1 MKKFFNQVCDLIGV
15 ELTSVQLDLFALYEQ
30 DLLIWNE
37 RINLTAIREP
47 ESIRT
52 KHFLDSLTCAFA
64 WQGSPPP
71 QNLIDIGTGA
81 GFPGIP
87 LKILLPDL
95 QLTLVESVGK
105 KADYCRHLVETLH
118 LQDVDVI
125 NARVEEV
132 GVHPAHREKYD
143 VAVARAVA
151 RMNIL
156 AEYLLPLVHP
166 GGLTIAHKGNTA
178 LAEGRQ
184 SNRAVTIL
192 GGTIRPLI
200 TVTLP
205 GLSEPRYLVILD
217 KIKPTPPN
225 YPRRVG
231 VPARKP
237 L

>member
-125 NARVEEV
+125 NARAEEV

-166 GGLTIAHKGNTA
+166 GGLTIAQKGNTA